1 MSSSG
6 HTSHQPGTPVPPTAV
21 PLAAVPLTA
30 AQREVWIA
38 EQLDDTAPPANICTV
53 IELPGITDPEPVARA
68 IERAV
73 DAAEPLHV
81 RLEHAGGQPAQAIHR
96 WDWHVETID
105 LRASTD
111 PEGEARA
118 LIEADLATRP
128 TSDAPMFRH
137 VLLLLPGER
146 LWWHQRAHHSILD
159 GYGAYL
165 IVQEAARL
173 HTDPQ
178 REPPKWTLGTVIDAD
193 TSYQQS
199 PRSRTDRD
207 YWSARAEHIAEPP
220 QILASHASLHGYSEH
235 VLELGAEQT
244 ARLLDRAP
252 ELGARPQALV
262 LAALLAY
269 LHALTGRDAVTVSMP
284 FTARFGRA
292 LRSTPCMATNI
303 LPVEF
308 ALDPAATITDV
319 LAATQATLS
328 QVLRHSR
335 FRGEQLHR
343 MIRAANPDQRV
354 HGPGINIMM
363 FDGDSADLAFG
374 EQPGRLL
381 HTVSGIVHDLELVVL
396 GGTRTDPLRLVL
408 RGPSGTGDELARHA
422 DRLAACFA
430 TILDDP
436 AQPLATLPI
445 LPRAELADLERFA
458 TGPARPHPMTTLPRL
473 VAEQSRRAPG
483 APALVATTIAG
494 TPVRYSYRELIDRAH
509 QLAHQLI
516 AEGVTSETPVAVSL
530 PRSAEMIVA
539 LLGITAA
546 GGMFVPLDP
555 EWPAQRREQVLA
567 ASGAKLVLAARGQQ
581 GLALDL
587 DDWDYDHRS
596 TLAPGAR
603 VLPGQAAYIIFTSGS
618 TGTPKGA
625 IIRHEALCE
634 RLDWQAREIL
644 GGFGPGDASLFKAP
658 LAFDISLNEIFLPL
672 ATGGTL
678 VVAEPGGERE
688 PDYLLGLIASEN
700 VTFVYLVS
708 SMLDVLLSLD
718 AGRGSLAGLKHV
730 WCGGEVLTP
739 SLFGRFR
746 EQLGTTLYH
755 GYGPA
760 EATIGVS
767 HVIYRDAAE
776 RIATSIGRP
785 NPNTVLRVLDQRL
798 RPVPIGMPGELY
810 AAGFLLARGYANA
823 PAQTAARFVADPWGE
838 PGQRLYRTGDL
849 ARLAPSGEL
858 EFLGRADNQVKIRGM
873 RLELEDVEAALA
885 RHPQVRHSA
894 VILHH
899 RPGTAASLA
908 AYVVPA
914 GPTID
919 PAAVQQWAHETL
931 PEYMVPA
938 SITVLDAFP
947 LTANGKLDRRALP
960 EPALARADLAGP
972 GRAPRSAAEEQLCGI
987 IAEILGLP
995 EVGPDEDFFHLG
1007 GDSIVAIQLV
1017 GRARQL
1023 GLRFGAREVFR
1034 ARTAAALARAVEQA
1048 PGAVTLEVDEPAG
1061 RVPETPL
1068 MAWLRRSGGN
1078 IDGFTHTA
1086 RVRMPESTTAAD
1098 LDGALRQVL
1107 ARHPILTAQLLRD
1120 TGTWSLEV
1128 PPPGAGL
1135 PGKPFITSGT
1145 GDSVTDLAAVRARVD
1160 ADSGAMVAG
1169 LLSGP
1174 DLLLCIHHL
1183 VIDAVSWRIV
1193 LEDLAAALHGQP
1205 VPMPTTT
1212 FRRWATLMQDTVR
1225 GNGFGDDANAW
1236 LGALADLDG
1245 TSVTSGPPDPVR
1257 DTLATATTR
1266 TVTIPAAT
1274 AREVLEQGPA
1284 ALRCTAHEAMI
1295 AIVIDALGQW
1305 RPRSSRFLINIE
1317 SHGRDETALARASE
1331 NVDLSRS
1338 VGWFTAIAPILA
1350 DRASSPAEAL
1360 TSAKLA
1366 TRRPPGSAVGY
1377 AALRHLSPA
1386 LDATPVSP
1394 VLVNYLGSSGV
1405 SDEAGP
1411 WTLAGFHA
1419 DRGPGMPLLHA
1430 IEIDIAQRA
1439 TPEGPVLDLHLTT
1452 ASRLVATTDAD
1463 ALAAS
1468 LADAATR
1475 IAGLAAEPRPLDPA
1489 DITVAGVS
1497 GSELERIIARARGI
1511 EDLLPLAPLQ
1521 EGIHAQSRL
1530 AQEQLG
1536 SDPYVVQQ
1544 RLFLDGTVDVERLR
1558 ASLERMV
1565 ARRPALRAVIA
1576 ELDDGRAVQ
1585 AITTPRPVAVRV
1597 IDVQD
1602 DAALEGACAAD
1613 RLPLDLH
1620 EAPLVRFTL
1629 ARRSDGTSVLVQ
1641 SIHHL
1646 IADGWSIPLMIQD
1659 ILEGL
1664 DTARD
1669 EDPAEHATRE
1679 LTILRDHQHWLA
1691 ERDAG
1696 AAREAWADALGGLPD
1711 QPALPA
1717 DAAAPAGS
1725 RTIDLGAELTAD
1737 LHATARQHGL
1747 TLSTLVHAAWG
1758 VVLARTTSNPDLLL
1772 ATTVSGRAIPEL
1784 PGLGTVA
1791 GLFINTVPARITV
1804 APGEPLIELAARVQQ
1819 EQSALLDH
1827 HHVGVTG
1834 LRGIMPESGPL
1845 SLVVVENYPLGDG
1858 PITDP
1863 TGSMR
1868 ITGIRVDEEP
1878 AYPLTLIAMPGEA
1891 LSLEVKSQAGV
1902 DPMVRD
1908 ATATGLA
1915 CVLEALARAP
1925 RTPVAAVPLAEDRGG
1940 QADPVGFAPRTL
1952 AGMIEE
1958 ALRAYPSRVA
1968 VLDAS
1973 ASLIFAELDARTADL
1988 ARRLGEQG
1996 AGPGAIVAI
2005 HVPRSVELLVALV
2018 AVIRCGAAYL
2028 PLDTDYPAQR
2038 LSMMLDDARPAALL
2052 VATGDA
2058 ADGSVANESVLAAE
2072 AAELGIP
2079 VVDTSSECV
2088 SPPAAMD
2095 LPAPRPMDAAYL
2107 LYTSGSTGRPKG
2119 VLVPHEAIA
2128 NRLHWMQHE
2137 YQLTAADTVVQK
2149 TPASFDVSVWEF
2161 FLPLIAGARLV
2172 MARPGGHRDPD
2183 YLARLI
2189 ADEHVTVA
2197 HFVPTMLDAFLG
2209 YLGTTSPGGS
2219 AAVARSLRVLVCS
2232 GEALPPAVAASVGSR
2247 LPGVRLDNLYGPT
2260 EAAVDVT
2267 FAPRVEIASAAASLP
2282 ADIPLGGAVWN
2293 TGLHVLD
2300 CFLRPVPEGVE
2311 GDLYLTGIQLA
2322 RGYHQRPGLSAERFV
2337 ADPASAGGAR
2347 MYRTGDRAVWRG
2359 GVLHYRGRADGQVK
2373 IRGQRIELGEIA
2385 AAAREVPG
2393 VAQAAAIVDASAA
2406 RVLLYLVATDGTAS
2420 RDDLA
2425 AAVRDVLAGR
2435 LTEAMRP
2442 AAVIV
2447 LDALPVSPS
2456 GKLDER
2462 ALPLPDRASGEE
2474 QGRSSSATV
2483 PAGDASTL
2491 AALMATVLGTGTVG
2505 VDEDFFSLGGDSILA
2520 IRLVNAARR
2529 SGWAITPAQVFDHR
2543 TAARIVATALPS
2555 REQAP
2560 HAPEQPTDN
2569 TGAYPALPVAQHL
2582 AQWGGSTRRFSQAAL
2597 VNLPAGIT
2605 AEAVTDALQIVIDH
2619 HDALRQRLT
2628 IHAPGVWDLL
2638 IEEPGSVQAADH
2650 VRTASWP
2657 GLPDERDAVVAAE
2670 SDAATGR
2677 LDPEQGGM
2685 IESVVLQAAD
2695 PGNPGPDA
2703 GTGRLLI
2710 VAHHLAVD
2718 GVSWPILLEDLA
2730 AVLHGHTTLPTATT
2744 RLKPFASLLAAHSS
2758 PWIDELD
2765 HWRATTAPGAGLLP
2779 HQPRGRAGDSAST
2792 MIRLADE
2799 HASRLHQHASRI
2811 AGTSITETLL
2821 AAVALAA
2828 HRWRA
2833 TTEPGSSRDVLID
2846 LERHGRDILDHLV
2859 PGVDA
2864 SRTVGWFT
2872 AVTPVRVAPAT
2883 TATGILLAAKDT
2895 MRRPRAGGA
2904 GHGVLRYLD
2913 ARTAPLLAE
2922 GENAQVLLNYLGTLP
2937 APSTV
2942 PWQPAPETA
2951 ALRNT
2956 PDADLSGPYAVIINA
2971 WTEQDADGGSTLV
2984 AHLSWPTTVLDAE
2997 AADGLADAL
3006 RDALVEIADTGAA
3019 HDGAPLLAPV
3029 DVPLL
3034 DLDQQRITA
3043 IERQH
3048 GRGVEALWPLSP
3060 LQEGLHFQAEIAE
3073 QDIYTA
3079 QFHLDFGQRLD
3090 LDALTS
3096 AVAELQRRHPTL
3108 RAGFVRDGDQ
3118 VIQLVSADPRVPIA
3132 VHDLR
3137 DSPAEEARARAE
3149 HIAAD
3154 DRATPFDLTT
3164 PPLWRLTL
3172 VRLPEIDRLV
3182 VNREFL
3188 LWDGWSNGIVVTD
3201 LLALYQAAVA
3211 GQGFASLP
3219 PRAGRFVDY
3228 LAWVADRDEAAA
3240 LRFWRDY
3247 LDGIDE
3253 PSLIAGTRRDGA
3265 QQELGLP
3272 ERCDLELDEHRTR
3285 ALTGRAASLGVTLN
3299 TMLTAALSL
3308 ALSEILGSSDVVL
3321 GATTAGRPPEVD
3333 GLDGVVGMFLNTV
3346 PVRAQ
3351 LAPGMAIGDVL
3362 GQLQAERLAMSEH
3375 EHVGLA
3381 AIQRESTHRALFDV
3395 LLVLQNFVDDRSRAA
3410 LHEAHGITGEDSI
3423 DHTHYPITV
3432 VATPG
3437 ARLRIKAE
3445 HHPALV
3451 AASTARDLLARLD
3464 AVLGALEG
3472 TAGDVVLARLAPPEP
3487 QPVQGEA
3494 GAVPDTTIAEMLT
3507 ETARQHPRRTAL
3519 VARNGNGISGG
3530 DDVVLDYATLDA
3542 RINQLARRL
3551 LELGAGPE
3559 RTIALGLPRTPEMV
3573 IALFA
3578 VLRTGAAYVPLE
3590 LDQPAARL
3598 EAILDDARPA
3608 VLLTT
3613 SATALRCPS
3622 GTTVLLDEPA
3632 ERAAIAGLPDVPLTD
3647 VELGRFAPGTPGRLR
3662 HPAYLIY
3669 TSGSTGKPKGV
3680 ITPHAGLTNMQLNH
3694 RTEIFEPVMAA
3705 HPGVLRIAHTVSF
3718 AFDMSWEE
3726 LLWLV
3731 EGHEVHVCDEELRR
3745 DAHALTGYI
3754 ASERIDVINV
3764 TPTYAEHL
3772 LDAGL
3777 LEGDHV
3783 PGLVLLGGE
3792 AVSATVWDRLREHP
3806 GTLGYN
3812 LYGPTEYTIN
3822 TLGGGTNGSA
3832 TPTVGA
3838 PIRSTT
3844 AWILDPWLRTVPP
3857 GTPGELYIEGVGL
3870 ARGYL
3875 GRAAQTAD
3883 RFVACPWGD
3892 TGARMY
3898 RTGDLVRQ
3906 REDGLLDYLGRTD
3919 DQVKI
3924 RGHRVEPQE
3933 IATALLGV
3941 PGVHRAAV
3949 VPMDVAGSRQLVG
3962 YAIAE
3967 EGSAV
3972 DPVAAREHLR
3982 AILPGYMVPA
3992 AIMLVDDLPMTVNGK
4007 LDARALPRPD
4017 LGAAATGAPASSPWQ
4032 RRLADLFADILGLES
4047 APGIEADFFDLGGH
4061 SLLATTLVSRLRSG
4075 GATLSLRDVFDAPT
4089 IAALAARLEAQDDQP
4104 GHGASRPALVA
4115 RERPE
4120 SVPASAAQRRL
4131 WLLQQ
4136 IDPGSAAYNYPLV
4149 LRATDSLLD
4158 AAVLGSALADVA
4170 ERHEI
4175 LRTVIDEAS
4184 GTIVQRLLPV
4194 EEARSRASAVG
4205 MATCATAE
4213 EAMGHARSAIET
4225 PFDLARDLP
4234 VRGSVVHCGSESLLV
4249 IVLHHIATDE
4259 WSDRPFLRDLLT
4271 AYAARLGGS
4280 APEWEPLP
4288 VQHADVT
4295 LWQAELL
4302 GDRTSPGSLAA
4313 TQLDHW
4319 ATTLDGIPDELVLPA
4334 DRARPAVPSF
4344 TGGIIDRALDPG
4356 SDAALRRLARDQQA
4370 SVFMVVHALTAALL
4384 HRLGAGRDIVLGAPI
4399 AGRDEEAMADLIGFF
4414 VNTVVLRTEV
4424 DGATTV
4430 AELIDLARKTDVAAF
4445 AHADVP
4451 FDWVVERIAPAR
4463 SLALNPLFQVMVA
4476 YHAQPPT
4483 WTVPGIEPVRA
4494 TETAAKFDLVFNFTD
4509 TPEGLELRLEYSADL
4524 FDTDTASMLADRM
4537 THLIDQAVRHPGT
4550 TIADLDVLVIGERSR
4565 VLHGFND
4572 TAIEV
4577 ADRTLAEM
4585 AWDAARANPGGI
4597 AVRDGSTVLTHARLV
4612 LDAARVAADLAALGV
4627 RPGDVVGLAMGRSAA
4642 LITSIVAV
4650 HALGAAYMPMDLA
4663 HPTERLGHMIAD
4675 ARPVLVVHQPED
4687 GATVA
4692 EVVHHAGGTATQL
4705 VDWTRIAP
4713 TGTAEECT
4721 LPAML
4726 APQHRDAPA
4735 YVIYTSGSTGK
4746 PKGVVSTHEGLASL
4760 LATATERM
4768 RLEPGSRVLAFASPG
4783 FDVAVFEACMALGS
4797 ASELVICPDE
4807 ARTAGPELTDFL
4819 AAHRITHAILPPSL
4833 VAALPAGCDLPE
4845 GCTVLVGTE
4854 VVPPKVIER
4863 SARSANLLV
4872 AYGVTEA
4879 TVNNTLWQVEP
4890 GFDPRA
4896 TGQQRLP
4903 IGIPDP
4909 NESILIL
4916 DGLLRPV
4923 PIGVAGDLYIAGRG
4937 LAQGY
4942 LGKPGVTAGRF
4953 VACPWDEA
4961 GARMYRSGDRARW
4974 LRDGTIDFLGRSD
4987 DQIKVRGFRIEPG
5000 EIVAA
5005 LATHPGIAQAAVI
5018 ADGTGAAT
5026 RLVGYVA
5033 AEPGLAARPD
5043 PADVRSTVA
5052 RLVPDYM
5059 VPAVIMLLDGP
5070 LPLTPNGKLDRA
5082 ALPAPDWEQLATGAE
5097 PEGEVEQLIAT
5108 EMADV
5113 LGLPRVGRTDRFLDL
5128 GGHSMAAMQL
5138 VGRLRT
5144 VLGTRLQVRD
5154 VLEGGTV
5161 AALADRAGAAT
5172 PDDSVPLV
5180 ATYRKGEPYPVAGVQ
5195 RLHVRQWQR
5204 GQAAGRDTS
5213 RHALSFW
5220 PTEPLDTTALEQA
5233 VRDVADRHVPLR
5245 SILDASAG
5253 SWLPG
5258 TYPTVT
5264 TEQAADAGRRAFEL
5278 SQQPFDLHREPPL
5291 RVHLLD
5297 QPDGRQALLLV
5308 MHYTGIDEWSVVP
5321 LVRDLLIAYTARL
5334 AGSEAGWEPLPVAYP
5349 DFVAWTEQRLAE
5361 GTREREEGFWRS
5373 ALGPA
5378 MPLPSTGTGERSV
5391 VVARTIADADRRALD
5406 ERVRASGSSVFGLVH
5421 DVLATELPAGAAM
5434 GAIVA
5439 GREEPSLE
5447 PLVGCVFNVIRLDG
5461 AHGASVLDRVAHA
5474 TLGYADQMDA
5484 LGQDGSRWPSV
5495 LLMHHQRA
5503 ALDAEVEA
5511 LGQFLPI
5518 PVGEPR
5524 SDLVASIYETPPGEP
5539 ITLILAADRAM
5550 ADEDRAGALVDG
5562 VVRQL
5567 GAGGLAR

>member
-6 HTSHQPGTPVPPTAV
+6 HTSHQPSLPV
-21 PLAAVPLTA
+21 PLAPLPLTA
-30 AQREVWIA
+30 AQHEVWIA

-53 IELPGITDPEPVARA
+53 IELPGIPDPEALARA
-68 IERAV
+68 ITRAV

-81 RLEHAGGQPAQAIHR
+81 RLVLTGGQPAQAIHR

-111 PEGEARA
+111 PNGEARA
-118 LIEADLATRP
+118 LIDDDLATPP
-128 TSDAPMFRH
+128 TDDAPLFRH
-137 VLLLLPGER
+137 VLLMLPDDR
-146 LWWHQRAHHSILD
+146 LWWYQRAHHSILD
-159 GYGAYL
+159 GYGAFL
-165 IVQEAARL
+165 IVKETARL
-173 HTDPQ
+173 HADPGH
-178 REPPKWTLGTVIDAD
+178 EPPSWTLSTVVDAD

-199 PRSRTDRD
+199 PSAQRDRD
-207 YWSARAEHIAEPP
+207 YWSARAKQMSEPP
-220 QILASHASLHGYSEH
+220 QILGGHSTSHGYSEH
-235 VLELGAEQT
+235 ILELGAAGT
-244 ARLLDRAP
+244 ARLLDRAQQ
-252 ELGARPQALV
+252 LGTRPQALV
-262 LAALLAY
+262 LAALLAH
-269 LHALTGRDAVTVSMP
+269 LHALTGRDAITVSMP

-319 LAATQATLS
+319 LATTQATITT
-328 QVLRHSR
+328 VLRHSR

-343 MIRAANPDQRV
+343 IIRGISPDRRI

-363 FDGDSADLAFG
+363 FDTDVAFG
-374 EQPGRLL
+374 AQPGRLI
-381 HTVSGIVHDLELVVL
+381 HTVSGVVHDLELVVL
-396 GGTRTDPLRLVL
+396 GGTRADPLRLVL
-408 RGPSGTGDELARHA
+408 RGPSGSGPELALHA
-422 DRLAACFA
+422 DRLSTSLAA
-430 TILDDP
+430 ILDDP
-436 AQPLATLPI
+436 ARPLATLPI
-445 LPRAELADLERFA
+445 LPPAELADLERFA
-458 TGPARPHPMTTLPRL
+458 TGPARPHPVTTLPRL
-473 VAEQSRRAPG
+473 VAEQARRAPT
-483 APALVATTIAG
+483 ATALVATTISG
-494 TPVRYSYRELIDRAH
+494 TPMRYSYGDLMDRAH

-516 AEGVTSETPVAVSL
+516 AEGVTTETPVAVSL

-555 EWPAQRREQVLA
+555 AWPAQRREQVLA
-567 ASGAKLVLAARGQQ
+567 ASGAKLVLAAPGQQ
-581 GLALDL
+581 GLPLDL
-587 DDWDYDHRS
+587 DDWDYHHRPTS
-596 TLAPGAR
+596 TPGAR

-678 VVAEPGGERE
+678 VVAEPGGERD
-688 PDYLLGLIASEN
+688 PDYLLGLIAREN

-708 SMLDVLLSLD
+708 SMLDVLLGLD
-718 AGRGSLAGLKHV
+718 AGRGALAGLQHV

-739 SLFGRFR
+739 SLFARFR

-785 NPNTVLRVLDQRL
+785 NPNTVLRVLDERL
-798 RPVPIGMPGELY
+798 RPVPLGMPGELY

-823 PAQTAARFVADPWGE
+823 PAQTAARFIADPFGE

-849 ARLAPSGEL
+849 ARLAATGEL

-885 RHPQVRHSA
+885 RHEQVRHSA
-894 VILHH
+894 VVMHQ
-899 RPGTAASLA
+899 RAGSPTSLA
-908 AYVVPA
+908 AYVVPTA
-914 GPTID
+914 HGLD
-919 PAAVQQWAHETL
+919 ADQVQQWAHENL
-931 PEYMVPA
+931 PDFMVPA

-960 EPALARADLAGP
+960 EPVLERPDRSAVA
-972 GRAPRSAAEEQLCGI
+972 RAPRSEAEQHLCGI
-987 IAEILGLP
+987 IADILGLP
-995 EVGPDEDFFHLG
+995 EVGPEEDFFHLG

-1034 ARTAAALARAVEQA
+1034 ARTAAALARISEQA
-1048 PGAVTLEVDEPAG
+1048 SSTSTPVADEPAG
-1061 RVPETPL
+1061 RIPETPL
-1068 MAWLRRSGGN
+1068 MAWLRRSGGS

-1086 RVRMPESTTAAD
+1086 RVRMPDGTTATD
-1098 LDGALRQVL
+1098 LDDALRQVID
-1107 ARHPILTAQLLRD
+1107 RHPILAASLVRED
-1120 TGTWSLEV
+1120 HAWSLDV
-1128 PPPGAGL
+1128 PAPG
-1135 PGKPFITSGT
+1135 TSRPEQVLVTVGT
-1145 GDSVTDLAAVRARVD
+1145 GDPVADLDVVRGRID
-1160 ADSGAMVAG
+1160 ADSGSTVAG
-1169 LLSGP
+1169 LLSGA

-1193 LEDLAAALHGQP
+1193 LEDLAAALHDQP
-1205 VPMPTTT
+1205 LPAPTTS
-1212 FRRWATLMQDTVR
+1212 FRRWSTALHDAVRSNRFAADAT
-1225 GNGFGDDANAW
+1225 AW
-1236 LGALADLDG
+1236 LDALSGLEG
-1245 TSVTSGPPDPVR
+1245 TSVTASPLDPAR

-1274 AREVLEQGPA
+1274 ARALIETGPA
-1284 ALRCTAHEAMI
+1284 TQRCTAHEAVI
-1295 AIVIDALGQW
+1295 ATVIEGLGQW
-1305 RPRSSRFLINIE
+1305 RPRASRFLIDIE
-1317 SHGRDETALARASE
+1317 SHGRDESALEPASE
-1331 NVDLSRS
+1331 GLDLSRS

-1350 DRASSPAEAL
+1350 DRAATASGAL
-1360 TSAKLA
+1360 ATAKLA
-1366 TRRPPGSAVGY
+1366 TRRPPGSALGY
-1377 AALRHLSPA
+1377 AALRHLSPVLDSPA
-1386 LDATPVSP
+1386 LDSLALHATPLAP
-1394 VLVNYLGSSGV
+1394 VLVNYLGSNGV
-1405 SDEAGP
+1405 TDQPGA

-1419 DRGPGMPLLHA
+1419 DRGPTMPLLHA
-1430 IEIDIAQRA
+1430 VEIDIAQRA
-1439 TPEGPVLDLHLTT
+1439 TPDGTVLEARLTF
-1452 ASRLVATTDAD
+1452 ASRLIGAEDAE
-1463 ALAAS
+1463 ALATA
-1468 LADAATR
+1468 LADAAAR
-1475 IAGLAAEPRPLDPA
+1475 IAGLADQQRSLDPA
-1489 DITVAGVS
+1489 DVTLTGVS
-1497 GSELERIIARARGI
+1497 GTELGQLIDRAGGL
-1511 EDLLPLAPLQ
+1511 DDMLPLTPLQ

-1530 AQEQLG
+1530 AQEQHG
-1536 SDPYVVQQ
+1536 TDPYVVQQ
-1544 RLFLDGTVDVERLR
+1544 RLFLDGAVDPDRLR
-1558 ASLERMV
+1558 ASLERMI
-1565 ARRPALRAVIA
+1565 ARRPALRAAIA

-1585 AITTPRPVAVRV
+1585 AITTPGPVALRV
-1597 IDVQD
+1597 IDVRD
-1602 DAALEGACAAD
+1602 DADLEAVCAAD

-1629 ARRSDGTSVLVQ
+1629 ARRPDGTSVLVQ

-1659 ILEGL
+1659 LLEGL
-1664 DTARD
+1664 GA
-1669 EDPAEHATRE
+1669 EQGEAPAQHAARE
-1679 LTILRDHQHWLA
+1679 LAILREHHRWLA
-1691 ERDAG
+1691 ERDAA
-1696 AAREAWADALGGLPD
+1696 AAREAWSAALAALPD
-1711 QPALPA
+1711 QPDLPN
-1717 DAAAPAGS
+1717 DATAAAGS
-1725 RTIDLGAELTAD
+1725 RTIDLGTVATGD
-1737 LHATARQHGL
+1737 LLATARQHGL
-1747 TLSTLVHAAWG
+1747 TLSTLLHAAWG
-1758 VVLARTTSNPDLLL
+1758 VVLARATSSADLLL

-1784 PGLGTVA
+1784 PGLATVA
-1791 GLFINTVPARITV
+1791 GLFINTVPARVTI
-1804 APGEPLIELAARVQQ
+1804 APGEPIIELAARVQQ

-1834 LRGIMPESGPL
+1834 LRGIVPETGPL

-1863 TGSMR
+1863 TGTVR
-1868 ITGIRVDEEP
+1868 ITGIRVDEQP
-1878 AYPLTLIAMPGEA
+1878 AYPLTLIAMPGES
-1891 LSLEVKSQAGV
+1891 LSLEIKSQAGI
-1902 DPMVRD
+1902 DPMLRD
-1908 ATATGLA
+1908 AAATSLA
-1915 CVLEALARAP
+1915 TVLGALARDP
-1925 RTPVAAVPLAEDRGG
+1925 RTPVEAIALAGDRQGPAAVEL
-1940 QADPVGFAPRTL
+1940 APRTL

-1958 ALRAYPSRVA
+1958 ALQRCSSRDA
-1968 VLDAS
+1968 VLDDRTT
-1973 ASLIFAELDARTADL
+1973 LTFAELDARTVAL
-1988 ARRLGEQG
+1988 AHRLAARG
-1996 AGPGAIVAI
+1996 AGPGSIVAI

-2052 VATGDA
+2052 VTTGSEDPGAIVA
-2058 ADGSVANESVLAAE
+2058 AAAG
-2072 AAELGIP
+2072 LGIP
-2079 VVDTSSECV
+2079 VLATSD
-2088 SPPAAMD
+2088 AAAGTPER
-2095 LPAPRPMDAAYL
+2095 LPLPVPRPADAAYL

-2119 VLVPHEAIA
+2119 VLVPQEAIA

-2137 YQLTAADTVVQK
+2137 YRLDATDTVVQK

-2189 ADEHVTVA
+2189 AGENVTIA
-2197 HFVPTMLDAFLG
+2197 HFVPTMLEVFLG
-2209 YLGTTSPGGS
+2209 YLDTAGPG
-2219 AAVARSLRVLVCS
+2219 AAASVARSLRVLVCS
-2232 GEALPPAVAASVGSR
+2232 GEALPPVVAASVGSR

-2267 FAPRVEIASAAASLP
+2267 FAPRVETSTDQALP

-2300 CFLRPVPEGVE
+2300 GFLRPVPEGVE
-2311 GDLYLTGIQLA
+2311 GELYLTGIQLA
-2322 RGYHQRPGLSAERFV
+2322 RGYHQRPALSAERFV
-2337 ADPASAGGAR
+2337 ADPASTSGAR

-2393 VAQAAAIVDASAA
+2393 VAQAAAIVDGSAA
-2406 RVLLYLVATDGTAS
+2406 RVLLYVVAADDS
-2420 RDDLA
+2420 RDSLA
-2425 AAVRDVLAGR
+2425 DAVRDALADR

-2442 AAVIV
+2442 AAIIV
-2447 LDALPVSPS
+2447 LDAMPVSPS
-2456 GKLDER
+2456 GKLDHR
-2462 ALPLPDRASGEE
+2462 ALPAPAEAAARQVAEDRA
-2474 QGRSSSATV
+2474 TT
-2483 PAGDASTL
+2483 PAGDATAF
-2491 AALMATVLGTGTVG
+2491 AALMATVLATGTVG
-2505 VDEDFFSLGGDSILA
+2505 IDEDFFTLGGDSILA

-2529 SGWAITPAQVFDHR
+2529 AGWAITPAQVFEHR

-2560 HAPEQPTDN
+2560 RAPEQHVDAL
-2569 TGAYPALPVAQHL
+2569 GSFPALPVAQHL
-2582 AQWGGSTRRFSQAAL
+2582 AQWGGSIRRFSQAAL

-2619 HDALRQRLT
+2619 HDALRQRLS
-2628 IHAPGVWDLL
+2628 IHAPGVWELTIDG
-2638 IEEPGSVQAADH
+2638 PGSVQAADH

-2657 GLPDERDAVVAAE
+2657 DVPGEREAIVAAE

-2685 IESVVLQAAD
+2685 IESVVLQPAD
-2695 PGNPGPDA
+2695 PDNA
-2703 GTGRLLI
+2703 GIGRLLI

-2730 AVLHGHTTLPTATT
+2730 TALHGHTELPAATT
-2744 RLKPFASLLAAHSS
+2744 SLKQFATALAAGTSS
-2758 PWIDELD
+2758 WLDELD
-2765 HWRATTAPGAGLLP
+2765 HWRATTAPGAGLLD
-2779 HQPRGRAGDSAST
+2779 HEARGQAGDSAST
-2792 MIRLADE
+2792 MIRLDQE
-2799 HASRLHQHASRI
+2799 HASRLHQHASRV
-2811 AGTSITETLL
+2811 AGTTITETIV
-2821 AAVALAA
+2821 AAVSLAA

-2833 TTEPGSSRDVLID
+2833 TTEPGTARDVLID
-2846 LERHGRDILDHLV
+2846 LERHGRDVLDHLV

-2872 AVTPVRVAPAT
+2872 AVTPVRVPPAT

-2895 MRRPRAGGA
+2895 MRRPRSGGA

-2913 ARTAPLLAE
+2913 ARTAPLLAT
-2922 GENAQVLLNYLGTLP
+2922 GANAQVLVNYLGTLP
-2937 APSTV
+2937 APSTE

-2956 PDADLSGPYAVIINA
+2956 PDADLAGPYAVIINA
-2971 WTEQDADGGSTLV
+2971 WTEQDAEGGSALV
-2984 AHLSWPTTVLDAE
+2984 AHLSWPTTVLDA
-2997 AADGLADAL
+2997 AAAEKFADAV
-3006 RDALVEIADTGAA
+3006 RGALVEIADTGAA
-3019 HDGAPLLAPV
+3019 HSGAPLLAPI

-3034 DLDQQRITA
+3034 DLDQQRIAA
-3043 IERQH
+3043 IECRH

-3079 QFHLDFGQRLD
+3079 QFHLDFHERLD
-3090 LDALTS
+3090 LDALAT
-3096 AVAELQRRHPTL
+3096 AVTELQSRHPTL
-3108 RAGFVRDGDQ
+3108 RAGFVRDGEE
-3118 VIQLVSADPRVPIA
+3118 VIQLVSADPRVPMIE
-3132 VHDLR
+3132 HDLR
-3137 DSPAEEARARAE
+3137 ATTAEDAAARAE
-3149 HIAAD
+3149 QIAAE
-3154 DRATPFDLTT
+3154 DRATPFDLTE
-3164 PPLWRLTL
+3164 PPLWRLTV
-3172 VRLPEIDRLV
+3172 VRLPEVDRLI

-3201 LLALYQAAVA
+3201 LLALYQAAFA

-3228 LAWVADRDEAAA
+3228 LEWVAGRDEPAA
-3240 LRFWRDY
+3240 LRFWHDY
-3247 LDGIDE
+3247 LAGIDE
-3253 PSLIAGTRRDGA
+3253 PSLIAGTQAIGA
-3265 QQELGLP
+3265 RQELGLP
-3272 ERCDLELDEHRTR
+3272 ERCDLVLDEHRTS
-3285 ALTGRAASLGVTLN
+3285 ALVARAANLGVTLN
-3299 TMLTAALSL
+3299 TLLTAAL
-3308 ALSEILGSSDVVL
+3308 ALVIGENLGRADVVL

-3351 LAPGMAIGDVL
+3351 LDAGMAIAEL
-3362 GQLQAERLAMSEH
+3362 LARLQSERLAMSEH

-3395 LLVLQNFVDDRSRAA
+3395 LLVVQNFVDDRSRAA

-3423 DHTHYPITV
+3423 DHTHYPLTV

-3437 ARLRIKAE
+3437 ERLRIKAE

-3451 AASTARDLLARLD
+3451 PGSTARDLLARLD
-3464 AVLGALEG
+3464 AVLHALESAPSD
-3472 TAGDVVLARLAPPEP
+3472 TLLARLAPPEP

-3494 GAVPDTTIAEMLT
+3494 GEVPDMTIAEMLA

-3519 VARNGNGISGG
+3519 IARTEHG

-3551 LELGAGPE
+3551 LALGAAPE

-3590 LDQPAARL
+3590 LDQPVARL

-3613 SATALRCPS
+3613 SSTGLRCPG
-3622 GTTVLLDEPA
+3622 GTTVLLDEPT
-3632 ERAAIAGLPDVPLTD
+3632 ERAVIAGLPDGPLTD
-3647 VELGRFAPGTPGRLR
+3647 AELGRFAPGTPGRLG

-3731 EGHEVHVCDEELRR
+3731 EGHEVHVCDEDLRR
-3745 DAHALTGYI
+3745 DAHALTDYI

-3792 AVSATVWDRLREHP
+3792 AVSTTVWDRLREHP

-3822 TLGGGTNGSA
+3822 TLGGGTDGSA

-3838 PIRSTT
+3838 PIRATT

-3857 GTPGELYIEGVGL
+3857 GTPGELYIEGAGL

-3883 RFVACPWGD
+3883 RFVACPWGN

-3967 EGSAV
+3967 EGWDV
-3972 DPVAAREHLR
+3972 DPVAARDRLR

-4017 LGAAATGAPASSPWQ
+4017 LGAAATGAVATTLWQ
-4032 RRLADLFADILGLES
+4032 RRLAELYATILGLGS

-4061 SLLATTLVSRLRSG
+4061 SLLATTLVSRLRG
-4075 GATLSLRDVFDAPT
+4075 EGASLSLRDVFDAPT
-4089 IAALAARLEAQDDQP
+4089 IAALATRLEAHEST
-4104 GHGASRPALVA
+4104 GSAARPVLAA
-4115 RERPE
+4115 RQRPE
-4120 SVPASAAQRRL
+4120 AVPASAAQRRL

-4136 IDPGSAAYNYPLV
+4136 IDPASAAYNYPLV
-4149 LRATDSLLD
+4149 LRATGSTLD
-4158 AAVLGSALADVA
+4158 AEVLGSALADVA

-4175 LRTVIDEAS
+4175 LRTVIDEAD
-4184 GTIVQRLLPV
+4184 GTIVQRILPA
-4194 EEARSRASAVG
+4194 EEARARASAIK
-4205 MATCATAE
+4205 MIACATAE
-4213 EAMGHARSAIET
+4213 EAMTHARTAIET
-4225 PFDLARDLP
+4225 PFDLASDLP
-4234 VRGSVVHCGSESLLV
+4234 VRGSVVQCRNESLLV

-4271 AYAARLGGS
+4271 AYAARLDGA
-4280 APEWEPLP
+4280 APAWEPLP

-4302 GDRTSPGSLAA
+4302 GDRMSTDSLAA
-4313 TQLDHW
+4313 EQLDHW
-4319 ATTLDGIPDELVLPA
+4319 AAVLDGIPDELVLPA

-4344 TGGIIDRALDPG
+4344 TGGIIDRALDPTT
-4356 SDAALRRLARDQQA
+4356 DASLRRLARDRQA
-4370 SVFMVVHALTAALL
+4370 SAFMVVHALTAALL
-4384 HRLGAGRDIVLGAPI
+4384 HRLGAGSDIVLGAPI
-4399 AGRDEEAMADLIGFF
+4399 AGRDEEAMADLVGFF
-4414 VNTVVLRTEV
+4414 VNTVVLRTRVE
-4424 DGATTV
+4424 GADTV
-4430 AELIDLARKTDVAAF
+4430 AELIDLARETDVAAF

-4476 YHAQPPT
+4476 YHAQPPA

-4494 TETAAKFDLVFNFTD
+4494 SETAAKFDLVFNFTD

-4524 FDTDTASMLADRM
+4524 FDHDTASMLADRM

-4550 TIADLDVLVIGERSR
+4550 PIADLDVLVIGERSR
-4565 VLHGFND
+4565 VLHAFND
-4572 TAIEV
+4572 TAVEV

-4585 AWDAARANPGGI
+4585 AWDAARANPDGV
-4597 AVRDGSTVLTHARLV
+4597 AVRDGSTVLTHAGLAR
-4612 LDAARVAADLAALGV
+4612 DAAEVAAALAALGV

-4642 LITSIVAV
+4642 LITTIVAT

-4675 ARPVLVVHQPED
+4675 ARPVLVVHQPGD
-4687 GATVA
+4687 AAAVTD
-4692 EVVHHAGGTATQL
+4692 VVQHACDVPAQL

-4713 TGTAEECT
+4713 AGTAEDGT
-4721 LPAML
+4721 LPAMP
-4726 APQHRDAPA
+4726 APQHLDAPA

-4797 ASELVICPDE
+4797 ASELVICPDD

-4833 VAALPAGCDLPE
+4833 VAALPAGCELPE

-4863 SARSANLLV
+4863 FARRANLLV

-4879 TVNNTLWQVEP
+4879 TVNNTLWQVDP

-4909 NESILIL
+4909 NESILVL
-4916 DGLLRPV
+4916 DELLRPV

-4953 VACPWDEA
+4953 VACPWAEA

-5018 ADGTGAAT
+5018 ADGDGAAT

-5033 AEPGLAARPD
+5033 AEPGLASPPDAR
-5043 PADVRSTVA
+5043 DVRATVA

-5097 PEGEVEQLIAT
+5097 PEGETEQLIAT

-5138 VGRLRT
+5138 VGRLRA

-5154 VLEGGTV
+5154 VLEDGTV
-5161 AALADRAGAAT
+5161 AALAERAGMAA
-5172 PDDSVPLV
+5172 PDDSVRLV
-5180 ATYRKGEPYPVAGVQ
+5180 AEYVDGQSYPVAGVQ

-5204 GQAAGRDTS
+5204 GQAGGRDTS

-5220 PTEPLDTTALEQA
+5220 PAEPLDAVALEQA
-5233 VRDVADRHVPLR
+5233 VRDLADRHVPLR
-5245 SILDASAG
+5245 SILDAPAR
-5253 SWLPG
+5253 SWIPG
-5258 TYPTVT
+5258 TYPTTT

-5278 SQQPFDLHREPPL
+5278 AQQPFDLHREPPL

-5321 LVRDLLIAYTARL
+5321 LVRDLLIAYSARSTGQEP
-5334 AGSEAGWEPLPVAYP
+5334 AWEPLPVAYP
-5349 DFVAWTEQRLAE
+5349 DFVSWTEQLA
-5361 GTREREEGFWRS
+5361 GGVREREHEFWRS
-5373 ALGPA
+5373 ALDPA
-5378 MPLPSTGTGERSV
+5378 MSLPSTGAGEQSV
-5391 VVARTIADADRRALD
+5391 VVARTIAEDDRLALD
-5406 ERVRASGSSVFGLVH
+5406 RQVRASGSSVFGLVH
-5421 DVLATELPAGAAM
+5421 DALATELPAGTPM

-5439 GREEPSLE
+5439 GREEPRLE
-5447 PLVGCVFNVIRLDG
+5447 PAVGCVFNVIRLDG
-5461 AHGASVLDRVAHA
+5461 AAGAGVLDRVAHA
-5474 TLGYADQMDA
+5474 TLGYAEQMDA
-5484 LGQDGSRWPSV
+5484 LGEDGARWPSV

-5524 SDLVASIYETPPGEP
+5524 TGLVASIYETPPGEP
-5539 ITLILAADRAM
+5539 ITLILAADTAE
-5550 ADEDRAGALVDG
+5550 ADEAGAAALADG
-5562 VVRQL
+5562 VVRRL
-5567 GAGGLAR
+5567 GASG